1 MLWNKILLV
10 FDGSENSLRAAEYV
24 AKMFG
29 KTEGIQVT
37 IFGVYDKIP
46 RHDLKGTSPV
56 VDKLQRQI
64 SSMEIEIDRGQTRIK
79 ESQALLAKVG
89 LPQEAINFKY
99 VERKASAAKEVAAE
113 AAQGGYGTIVVG
125 RTDAKGFI
133 LAGGNIA
140 KDLVSLIKDRTVC
153 VV

>member
-37 IFGVYDKIP
+37 IFGVYGKIP
-46 RHDLKGTSPV
+46 RHDLKDTSPV

-64 SSMEIEIDRGQTRIK
+64 SSMEMEAERGHARIK
-79 ESQALLAKVG
+79 ESKALLAKVG
-89 LPQEAINFKY
+89 VPEQAINVKY

-125 RTDAKGFI
+125 RTDAKGFA

-140 KDLVSLIKDRTVC
+140 KDLASLIKDRVIC

>member
-10 FDGSENSLRAAEYV
+10 FDSSESSLRAVEYT

-29 KTEGIQVT
+29 KTEGAQVT
-37 IFGVYDKIP
+37 IFGVQEKIP
-46 RHDLKGTSPV
+46 KHDLKNTSPV

-64 SSMEIEIDRGQTRIK
+64 TAMQLELERAQARTK
-79 ESQALLAKVG
+79 EAKALLARAGMDESAVTTK
-89 LPQEAINFKY
+89 F
-99 VERKASAAKEVAAE
+99 VERKSSAAKDILAE
-113 AAQGGYGTIVVG
+113 AEDGGFGTIVIG
-125 RTDAKGFI
+125 RSDKPGLI

-140 KDLVSLIKDRTVC
+140 KDLVSAAKNHAVC